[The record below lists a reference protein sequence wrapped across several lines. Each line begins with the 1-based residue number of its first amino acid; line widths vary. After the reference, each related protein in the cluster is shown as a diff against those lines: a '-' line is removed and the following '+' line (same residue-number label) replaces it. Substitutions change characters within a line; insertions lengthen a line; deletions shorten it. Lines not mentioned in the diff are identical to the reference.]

1 MTSTR
6 GVAVR
11 SRRLTKI
18 AAIVVTLV
26 AAAAA
31 CGGDS
36 STAPS
41 IDPAGVY
48 TLERVEQTS
57 VPVQVYR
64 GPYYHPNDA
73 RSYEDFVVTITGGTL
88 QLDAAGTYHS
98 TLNYRAMKDGVEEV
112 SSIRA
117 WGTYTVSGSEIYLVR
132 DNGFDTGDGTVGKG
146 TVTLALDV
154 VDKGAT
160 KAYMFVK

>member
-1 MTSTR
+1 MTVTNR
-6 GVAVR
+6 AVVR

-18 AAIVVTLV
+18 AALAVTVVAV
-26 AAAAA
+26 AAA

-36 STAPS
+36 STSPT
-41 IDPAGVY
+41 INPAGVY

-64 GPYYHPNDA
+64 GPYYHQNDA
-73 RSYEDFVVTITGGTL
+73 RMYQEFIVTITGGTL
-88 QLDAAGTYHS
+88 QLDAAGTYHT

-117 WGTYTVSGSEIYLVR
+117 WGTYTVRGSEISLVR
-132 DNGFDTGDGTVGKG
+132 DNGVDTGDGTVATGS
-146 TVTLALDV
+146 VTLALDV